1 MEQEQIVYPYIPNT
15 TPAVKAE
22 LMREVEAADE
32 REIFDVIPE
41 HLLYHDFKLPEPI
54 LDECC
59 LKRHT
64 AGLLNKNA
72 HTGTHLCFLGAGCA
86 PHYVPAV
93 VDEVLTRGEFY
104 TAYTSDLGDQGRGQL
119 QFEYQSQMA
128 ELLDMEVIAFPQYDG
143 GSSLGH
149 AFRMAARI
157 SGRGKVLYAASIN
170 PMTLNIAKN
179 YLRQIDGDY
188 CELKAVDYDEETGL
202 LDLTDLACK
211 LDLDTAAVMIEN
223 PTFLGNIEIQAEEI
237 GKMVREAG
245 AEFIVYGDP
254 ISMGVLEAPGSY
266 GTTIACG
273 DIHSI
278 GIHMFAGAGVGGYVM
293 VKDDPKYAFQLKD
306 MMYGASPTL
315 AEGEIGFS
323 FEAAFDRTSYEIREQ
338 CAEYTG
344 TSAGLWTATA
354 GVYLAVMGPAGME
367 EVGTLIMQRTRYAA
381 QKLSRISGVSLKYS
395 GPVFKE
401 FVIDLSASGV
411 TPPELNRRLLAENII
426 GGYDLSGVSRSLA
439 GCMLVCVTEIH
450 TKEDIDRFAAAVER
464 GLVQC
469 QRK

>member
-1 MEQEQIVYPYIPNT
+1 MEQIVYPYIPNT
-15 TPAVKAE
+15 TPEVKAE
-22 LMREVEAADE
+22 MMREVEAKDE
-32 REIFDVIPE
+32 REIFEVIPD

-54 LDECC
+54 LDECS

-64 AGLLNKNA
+64 AAILNKNA
-72 HTGTHLCFLGAGCA
+72 GAGTHLCFLGAGCA

-93 VDEVLTRGEFY
+93 VDEVLGRGEFY

-128 ELLDMEVIAFPQYDG
+128 ELLDMDVIAFPQYDG

-149 AFRMAARI
+149 AFRMAGRI
-157 SGRGKVLYAASIN
+157 SGRKKVLYPASIN
-170 PMTLNIAKN
+170 PMTLNIARN
-179 YLRQIDGDY
+179 YLTQIDGNY
-188 CELKAVDYDEETGL
+188 CDLVEVKYSGDTGL
-202 LDLTDLACK
+202 LDLEDLAAK
-211 LDLDTAAVMIEN
+211 LDDQTAAVMIEN
-223 PTFLGNIEIQAEEI
+223 PTFLGIIEIQAEEI
-237 GKMVREAG
+237 GSMAKKAG

-254 ISMGVLEAPGSY
+254 ISMGVMEAPGSY
-266 GTTIACG
+266 GATIACG

-306 MMYGASPTL
+306 MMYGASPTTV
-315 AEGEIGFS
+315 EGEIGFS
-323 FEAAFDRTSYEIREQ
+323 FEASFDRTSYEIREQ

-367 EVGTLIMQRTRYAA
+367 EVGTLIMQRARYAA
-381 QKLSRISGVSLKYS
+381 KKLSAIKGVSLKYS

-401 FVIDLSASGV
+401 FVLDLTASGV
-411 TPPELNRRLLAENII
+411 TPAELNKKLLAENII
-426 GGYDLSGVSRSLA
+426 GGYDLTGTGMGLD

-450 TKEDIDRFAAAVER
+450 SKADIDQFVQAVER
-464 GLVQC
+464 GLM
-469 QRK
+469 